1 MEMKQYLI
9 DSFSYNDFANRK
21 LLTKVKELP
30 DQTECIKY
38 FSHLINSQR
47 KWMSRI
53 LQEESAQQMSWWKPR
68 YTLDEMETEW
78 TQSYNNWISFINS
91 KTEAEIFEVFQ
102 FTGLDGGKW
111 ETILKDIALQ
121 LNYHSIHHRAQ
132 MQMIIRQQ
140 GMIPDFLDY
149 IGTVYK
155 KLN

>member
-53 LQEESAQQMSWWKPR
+53 LQEESAQQMSWWEPR

-91 KTEAEIFEVFQ
+91 KTEAEIFEVFN
-102 FTGLDGGKW
+102 
-111 ETILKDIALQ
+111 LQ
-121 LNYHSIHHRAQ
+121 
-132 MQMIIRQQ
+132 
-140 GMIPDFLDY
+140 
-149 IGTVYK
+149 V
-155 KLN
+155 